1 MRRLPDAD
9 GAPELLALRALKL
22 GDLLVAVPALNAVVR
37 ERPEHRIVLAVP
49 GWLEPIA
56 DLVPGLDVLWPTPGL
71 DHPLGIAPGR
81 LDTVMNLHGNGPE
94 SRRALEQLDARVRLG
109 HESPGWTG
117 PTWEDGVLE
126 RHRWARLA
134 TEHGMPADE
143 GDISIDRPRVPSPA
157 PGAVVVHVGAFYASR
172 HWPVDRFARVVRSFR
187 DDGHRVVLTGSTAER
202 ARALYVAASAG
213 LTDVEVAE
221 HVLAGAIDLA
231 QMASLVADAALVVSV
246 DTGAAH
252 LASAYSTPSVVLF
265 GPAPPEEW
273 GPPATGPHLV
283 LTDAASRVGD
293 TFGSEPDPAL
303 LAVSAADVVSAGRD
317 VLRRAVR

>member
-71 DHPLGIAPGR
+71 DHPLGIASGR

-143 GDISIDRPRVPSPA
+143 GDISIDRPCVPSPA

-202 ARALYVAASAG
+202 ARALDVAASAG

-273 GPPATGPHLV
+273 GPPATGPHVV

>member
-202 ARALYVAASAG
+202 ARALDVAASAG

-273 GPPATGPHLV
+273 GPPATGPHVV